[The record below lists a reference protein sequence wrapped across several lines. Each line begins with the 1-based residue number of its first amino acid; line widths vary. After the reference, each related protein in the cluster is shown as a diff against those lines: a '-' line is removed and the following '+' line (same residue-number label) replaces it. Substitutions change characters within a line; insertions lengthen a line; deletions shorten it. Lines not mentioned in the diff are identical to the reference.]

1 MNIFVY
7 GTLRDEA
14 LRIAVSGIA
23 GDVTPARL
31 DGYSVQPAVGDV
43 APMITQVPGCTA
55 QGLLWRNLSADQIA
69 RLTLFE
75 DAYDYTLTSVPVT
88 LTDGTTHPAQVWL
101 PPAQL
106 QAAQGEWSLADWQEN
121 YGAVTAQAARAVF
134 AQDPFPAPAD
144 LRWQWPMFLKRAWA
158 QAQAAVTDRPNAL
171 RYAAQAGDVTVSER
185 AAPVGRF
192 FKMQGFDVSHRRF
205 DGDHQGPLPREVL
218 VGIDAAIVLP
228 YDPVRGRVVLV
239 EQMRMGP
246 LERGDPN
253 PWMLEPVAGM
263 IDAFETPEQ
272 AALRETQEEAGLD
285 VTLRHVTSF
294 YPSPGN
300 ATDYFYCYIG
310 LCDLPDVNRYAGG
323 LESEQEDLRLHVL
336 PLDDAL
342 ALVQSGEIAAGPCVT
357 LIYWLALNRDALR
370 LEFAP
375 ADA

>member
-14 LRIAVSGIA
+14 LRMAVAGTA
-23 GDVTPARL
+23 GDVAPATL
-31 DGYSVQPAVGDV
+31 TGYSVRPAVGDV
-43 APMITQVPGCTA
+43 APMIAPDANGQA
-55 QGLLWRNLSADQIA
+55 QGLLLRNLTAEQIA

-75 DAYDYTLTSVPVT
+75 DAYGYTLITVSVT
-88 LTDGTTHPAQVWL
+88 LPGGGTEAAQMWL
-101 PPAQL
+101 PPAHV
-106 QAAQGEWSLADWQEN
+106 QAAPGAWSLDHWQGN

-134 AQDPFPAPAD
+134 AQDPLPAAAD
-144 LRWQWPMFLKRAWA
+144 LRWQWPMYLKRAWA
-158 QAQAAVTDRPNAL
+158 QAQAAGTDRPAAV
-171 RYAAQAGDVTVSER
+171 RHGAQAGDVAVSGR
-185 AAPVGRF
+185 VPPVGRF
-192 FKMQGFDVSHRRF
+192 FKMQGFEVSHRRF
-205 DGDHQGPLPREVL
+205 DGGYQGPLPREVL

-228 YDPVRGRVVLV
+228 YDARRERIVLV
-239 EQMRMGP
+239 EQLRMGP
-246 LERGDPN
+246 LERGEPN
-253 PWMLEPVAGM
+253 SWMLEPVAGM

-285 VTLRHVTSF
+285 VTLRHVTSC

-336 PLDDAL
+336 SLDDAL
-342 ALVQSGEIAAGPCVT
+342 AHVQSGEIAAGPCVT
-357 LIYWLALNRDALR
+357 LIYWLALNRDALH
-370 LEFAP
+370 LEFAT